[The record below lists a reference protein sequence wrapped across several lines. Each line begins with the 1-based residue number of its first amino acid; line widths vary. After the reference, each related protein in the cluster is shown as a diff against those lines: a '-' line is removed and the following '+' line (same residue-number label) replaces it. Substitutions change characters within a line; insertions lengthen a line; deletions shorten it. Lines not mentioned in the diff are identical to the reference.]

1 MDDAV
6 VLPIYYT
13 TQPYIAQP
21 YVKKFITGQY

>member
-21 YVKKFITGQY
+21 YVKIIAGQY